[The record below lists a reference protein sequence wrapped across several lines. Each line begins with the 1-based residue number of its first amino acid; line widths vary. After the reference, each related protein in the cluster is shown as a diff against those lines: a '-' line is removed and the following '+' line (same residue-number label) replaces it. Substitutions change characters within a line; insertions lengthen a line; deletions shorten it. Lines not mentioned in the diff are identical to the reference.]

1 MWKLIHKNLNLV
13 SQFNRRPDVIE
24 LLNNRPEMIRLLND
38 KPYAIELFNNQEMV
52 ELINKN
58 SDMVKLLDNN
68 PDMIKRIIKIGPD
81 TKIRSEFTEKSL
93 HNRKSLI
100 NNDAISNAPDNGA
113 IRRREHG
120 NKDVSSKLQHNHN
133 LPIKN
138 GTNTNALISINQ
150 AILQKAYNDK
160 ESDDNK
166 QDIKKLLASIGTDF
180 KDLEELEKELSFS
193 MLKELD
199 ITKSSN
205 SASIEALNNFN
216 QTLIF
221 NQTLSHDVY
230 FKLLTKIG
238 VGIKAWNFP
247 CLAIVDG
254 ADCYNRPD
262 MIEASAA
269 HASDFDIPN
278 NSSENE
284 MVSVINYD
292 LPNDKSDIHIQLHKA
307 CLDGD
312 LNKAKIILNQGV
324 NVDVVDHEHMTPVY
338 YACLNG
344 HVELAKFLMMTC
356 KANISIRDNSD
367 NTFLHMVCCNGHVGI
382 AELLVKKDAAMVN
395 TRNKSGY
402 TPLYYACLK
411 GDVKIAKL
419 LIKNDAEIDIANQV
433 DETLLL
439 EACRHNQTA
448 IIRLLVKVKKSAL
461 VNTCTSRLKTPL
473 HYVCQ
478 KGNIKGAK
486 KLLKHGAYVNAR
498 DIFNNT
504 SLHYASLSGD
514 PKMVKLLI
522 NKGTIINA
530 SNHLGDT
537 ALHEACRQDHLEIIE
552 LLVAKRADTTA
563 VNASGHTPFDILHLE
578 LIRKFQSI

>member
-1 MWKLIHKNLNLV
+1 MMKMLDDNPDIRQLIWNNPTMIPLLNG
-13 SQFNRRPDVIE
+13 NPGMGK
-24 LLNNRPEMIRLLND
+24 LLNNNPSMIKLLRETGGDLVFLLEGHPNAISLLARNQGLFKNNPRMTKILNDPHVIKLLKDKSDLTRLLIHIDAHYNAHESEDVVLSGELEKSIGEVLHNEQNAMKSSLEND
-38 KPYAIELFNNQEMV
+38 TTFNSRDELEKF
-52 ELINKN
+52 L
-58 SDMVKLLDNN
+58 S
-68 PDMIKRIIKIGPD
+68 PD
-81 TKIRSEFTEKSL
+81 TYQILSR
-93 HNRKSLI
+93 
-100 NNDAISNAPDNGA
+100 
-113 IRRREHG
+113 
-120 NKDVSSKLQHNHN
+120 
-133 LPIKN
+133 LPIEN
-138 GTNTNALISINQ
+138 NSNTNALVSINQ

-166 QDIKKLLASIGTDF
+166 QDIKKLLASIGADF

-193 MLKELD
+193 TLKELD

-486 KLLKHGAYVNAR
+486 KLLKHGA
-498 DIFNNT
+498 
-504 SLHYASLSGD
+504 
-514 PKMVKLLI
+514 
-522 NKGTIINA
+522 
-530 SNHLGDT
+530 
-537 ALHEACRQDHLEIIE
+537 
-552 LLVAKRADTTA
+552 
-563 VNASGHTPFDILHLE
+563 
-578 LIRKFQSI
+578 